1 VAHDHDSGKVAIV
14 AAFLAN
20 LGIAIAKFFGFLVT
34 GAASML
40 AESIHSVADTGNQ
53 GLLMLGRAR
62 SRRAPDTH
70 HPFGYGRA
78 RYFWA
83 FIVALVLFLLGGLF
97 AIFEGIEKLRD
108 PHEVESL
115 GWAVGI
121 LAFAM
126 VLEGLSF
133 RTAVREARPTKG
145 DESWWSFI
153 RHAKSPELPV
163 VLLEDFGALI
173 GLCFAMTGV
182 VLAAVTGHPSFDAM
196 GSLAIG
202 ILLVVIAATLAWE
215 MSSLLVGEA
224 ASPGDVAKIRRAVE
238 DGPDVKRLIHMR
250 TEHLGPDELLIAA
263 KVEFRRGITVVE
275 LSRAIDEAEQRVR
288 AVIDA
293 RAWIYLEPD
302 LFDVDRAPDEPT
314 APNVRPAS

>member
-1 VAHDHDSGKVAIV
+1 VAHDHDSGKVAII

-20 LGIAIAKFFGFLVT
+20 LGIAIAKFLGFLVT

-62 SRRAPDTH
+62 SRRRPDPQ

-83 FIVALVLFLLGGLF
+83 FIVAVVLFLLGGLF
-97 AIFEGIEKLRD
+97 AIFEGIEKLRN

-133 RTAVREARPTKG
+133 RTAVREARPAKG

-153 RHAKSPELPV
+153 RHAKGPELPV

-173 GLCFAMTGV
+173 GLSFAMTGV
-182 VLAAVTGHPSFDAM
+182 VLAAVTDHPSFDAA

-224 ASPGDVAKIRRAVE
+224 ASPDDVEKIRRAME
-238 DGPDVKRLIHMR
+238 EGPDVKRLIHMR

-275 LSRAIDEAEQRVR
+275 LAHAIDTAEARVR
-288 AVIDA
+288 AVIDE

-302 LFDVDRAPDEPT
+302 LFDAARAPQEPT
-314 APNVRPAS
+314 EPNVRPAS